1 MNRVI
6 VVGADG
12 SDAATATAA
21 VEWAADDA
29 ARAGARLRIVHAVDR
44 APYAPATSSTPGQDD
59 AMVSAHR
66 VLSDAEAVAGKR
78 QPGVDGDCDCE
89 LLQGAAAATLRGQAG
104 DSAEIVIGGSGLG
117 GFPGTVLGSVNTH
130 VAGHAHGPVVIVR
143 SDPDTAHGQVVVGLD
158 DYPAGEPALAY
169 AFEQAMLRAST
180 LRAVYAWRPP
190 AHAHIPERAY
200 DLDEIAAARCRVAAA
215 ALGGWRQRYPQVP
228 VIEDVRRAHPVDA
241 LISASAQADLV
252 VVGSQGRGAIG
263 TVMLGSVTL
272 GILYGASGSV
282 AVVRP

>member
-12 SDAATATAA
+12 SNAATAA

-29 ARAGARLRIVHAVDR
+29 ARAGARLRIVHVVDR
-44 APYAPATSSTPGQDD
+44 TPYEIAKIATPGQGDVI
-59 AMVSAHR
+59 MLSAQS
-66 VLSDAEAVAGKR
+66 VLSDAEAVARKR
-78 QPGVDGDCDCE
+78 QPGIDVGCE
-89 LLQGAAAATLRGQAG
+89 LLQGAAAAALRSQAG

-117 GFPGTVLGSVNTH
+117 GFPGAVLGSVSTH
-130 VAGHAHGPVVIVR
+130 VAGHAHGPVVVVR
-143 SDPDTAHGQVVVGLD
+143 SDPDTAHGEVVVGLE
-158 DYPAGEPALAY
+158 DYHACEPALAY

-180 LRAVYAWRPP
+180 LRAVYAWQPP
-190 AHAHIPERAY
+190 AHAHIPESAY
-200 DLDEIAAARCRVAAA
+200 DLDEIHATQCRTAAVILR
-215 ALGGWRQRYPQVP
+215 GWQQRYPQVP

-241 LISASAQADLV
+241 LVSASAQADLV

-272 GILYGASGSV
+272 GILHGARNSV

>member
-6 VVGADG
+6 VVGVDG
-12 SDAATATAA
+12 SDAATAA

-29 ARAGARLRIVHAVDR
+29 ARAGARLRIVHAVER
-44 APYAPATSSTPGQDD
+44 TPYAMAMFSAQGQGDV
-59 AMVSAHR
+59 MRSAHR

-78 QPGVDGDCDCE
+78 QPGIDVDCE
-89 LLQGAAAATLRGQAG
+89 LLQGGAAATLRGQAG

-117 GFPGTVLGSVNTH
+117 GFPGAVLGSVSTH
-130 VAGHAHGPVVIVR
+130 VAGHVRGPVVVVR
-143 SDPDTAHGQVVVGLD
+143 FGPGTGSGTAHGQVVVGLD
-158 DYPAGEPALAY
+158 DYQACEPALAY

-180 LRAVYAWRPP
+180 LRVVHAWRPP
-190 AHAHIPERAY
+190 AHAHIPGRAH
-200 DLDEIAAARCRVAAA
+200 DLEEIHAARCRTAAA
-215 ALGGWRQRYPQVP
+215 ALGGWRRRYPQVP

-241 LISASAQADLV
+241 LISVSAQADLV

-263 TVMLGSVTL
+263 AVMLGSVTL
-272 GILYGASGSV
+272 GLLYGARGSV